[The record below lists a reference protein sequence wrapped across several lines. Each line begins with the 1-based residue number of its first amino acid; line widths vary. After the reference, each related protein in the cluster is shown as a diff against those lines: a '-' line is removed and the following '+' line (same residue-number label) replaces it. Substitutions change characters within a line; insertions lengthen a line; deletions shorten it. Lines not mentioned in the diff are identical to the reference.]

1 MKKILFIC
9 PKPPYPLDDGGKI
22 RIFQSLYFLSKRYEV
37 DLLYIYD
44 NENVRIINEGIQ
56 MLVNNIFPFR
66 ISKYKR
72 LFYGLRFLLNKKPI
86 RNNMLYSRE
95 IQRWIDKHI
104 CNYDTIFCQTLR
116 MAEYFIKHPSVKRY
130 VDFVDAVSMN
140 YEKTSL
146 RTSLFRSFYYKI
158 DFSLLTKYEDF
169 ILNQFDKCSI
179 ISQVD
184 KDYIERRQGKK
195 TKLKVVGNMVSIPT
209 KIVHPSSC
217 ANNILFVG
225 KMSYEPNV
233 LAVTNF
239 VENIFPS
246 ILESY
251 PDAKFYIV
259 GATPANRIK
268 ALANDNIIV
277 TGFVDDLFE
286 YYSKAAIVIA
296 PMISGAGIQNKII
309 QAMSFG
315 CCVLTTTIGTEGL
328 SSIDSGLIVGDS
340 HLDIAEKIKYLLS
353 HSAERDSAGL
363 LARNYVISTMRE
375 DVVYG
380 EFCQFIDSN

>member
-22 RIFQSLYFLSKRYEV
+22 RIFQSLYFLSKKYEV

-44 NENVRIINEGIQ
+44 DENVAVINEGIRT
-56 MLVNNIFPFR
+56 LVNNIFPFR
-66 ISKYKR
+66 ISEYKR

-86 RNNMLYSRE
+86 RNNMLYSRK
-95 IQRWIDKHI
+95 IQKWIDSHI
-104 CNYDTIFCQTLR
+104 NNYDIIFCQTLR
-116 MAEYFIKHPSVKRY
+116 LAEYFIKHSSVSRF

-146 RTSLFRSFYYKI
+146 KTSLFRSFYYKI
-158 DFSLLTKYEDF
+158 DFYLLSKYEDF

-184 KDYIERRQGKK
+184 KDYIEKRQGKK
-195 TKLKVVGNMVSIPT
+195 TKLKVVGNMVNIPP
-209 KIVHPSSC
+209 KIVHPSNCTNSL
-217 ANNILFVG
+217 LFVG

-239 VENIFPS
+239 VENVFPS

-251 PDAKFYIV
+251 PDTKFYIV
-259 GATPANRIK
+259 GATPAKRIN

-309 QAMSFG
+309 QAMSYG

-328 SSIDSGLIVGDS
+328 SSLNSGLIVRDS
-340 HLDIAEKIKYLLS
+340 NTDMAEEIKYLFCHAS
-353 HSAERDSAGL
+353 ERDTAGT
-363 LARNYVISTMRE
+363 LARDYVISTMRE
-375 DVVYG
+375 DVVYKD
-380 EFCQFIDSN
+380 FCQFLDER